1 MGLNIKNEET
11 QRLVDELAALT
22 GESKTAALTAA
33 VRERLERITR
43 QERRKGLA
51 ERLLEI
57 GQRTAP
63 LFKEPYKSV
72 EHGDLLYDEM
82 GLPK

>member
-1 MGLNIKNEET
+1 MGLNIKNAET

-22 GESKTAALTAA
+22 GESKTAAIAAA

-43 QERRKGLA
+43 QEKRKDLA

-57 GQRTAP
+57 SQRTAP

>member
-1 MGLNIKNEET
+1 MGLNIKNAET
-11 QRLVDELAALT
+11 VRLIEELAALT
-22 GESKTAALTAA
+22 GESKTAALTEA
-33 VRERLERITR
+33 VRARIEHLTR
-43 QERRKGLA
+43 QEKRKDLA

-57 GQRTAP
+57 SQRTAP